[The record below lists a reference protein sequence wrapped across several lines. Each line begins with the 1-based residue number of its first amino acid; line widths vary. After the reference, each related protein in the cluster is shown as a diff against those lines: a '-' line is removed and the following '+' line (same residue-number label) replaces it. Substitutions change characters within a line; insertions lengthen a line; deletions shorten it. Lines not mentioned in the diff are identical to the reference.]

1 MRAVS
6 KNSISTAFGPSS
18 RSMRRKATFSQ
29 SIFGGNSGA
38 AMSAPSGGLTG
49 WVGCRSRTIAADQGE
64 LQVDFFARLES
75 LRERWNVLEHPF
87 YQRWSEGTL
96 EREELA
102 FYAGEYR
109 HAVIALAE
117 AVDAAARA
125 CEPEV
130 RAQLAEHA
138 AEEAEHVEL
147 WDGFATR
154 WAPTSTARRAPRPSA
169 CRESWTAGRDALE
182 NLVAAFTIES
192 GQPAIA
198 RTKLDG
204 LVERYGFE
212 EGPATEY
219 FSLHAEL
226 DHEHAAQSR
235 ELIEERLADADLDR
249 LLEVAEGVLRGQLG
263 AARRRASA
271 STGSD

>member
-1 MRAVS
+1 M
-6 KNSISTAFGPSS
+6 
-18 RSMRRKATFSQ
+18 
-29 SIFGGNSGA
+29 
-38 AMSAPSGGLTG
+38 
-49 WVGCRSRTIAADQGE
+49 
-64 LQVDFFARLES
+64 DFFARLDA
-75 LRERWNVLEHPF
+75 LRARWNVLEHPF
-87 YQRWSEGTL
+87 YVRWSEGDL

-117 AVDAAARA
+117 AVEAPPRA
-125 CEPEV
+125 PRSPT
-130 RAQLAEHA
+130 RASPR
-138 AEEAEHVEL
+138 
-147 WDGFATR
+147 GCR
-154 WAPTSTARRAPRPSA
+154 PARRARRGGGRARGSCGTSSRWPWTPTSSARRARRPQA

-182 NLVAAFTIES
+182 SLVAAFTIES

-235 ELIEERLADADLDR
+235 ELIEERLADADLER

-263 AARRRASA
+263 AARRRGAPLRSVA
-271 STGSD
+271 PRRPGAATTATPRCVAGC

>member
-1 MRAVS
+1 M
-6 KNSISTAFGPSS
+6 
-18 RSMRRKATFSQ
+18 
-29 SIFGGNSGA
+29 
-38 AMSAPSGGLTG
+38 
-49 WVGCRSRTIAADQGE
+49 
-64 LQVDFFARLES
+64 DFFNRLET
-75 LRERWNVLEHPF
+75 LRERWNVLVHPF
-87 YQRWSEGTL
+87 YQRWSEGKL

-117 AVDAAARA
+117 SVDAAARA
-125 CEPEV
+125 CEPEIQ
-130 RAQLAEHA
+130 AQLSEHA
-138 AEEAEHVEL
+138 AEEAGHVAL
-147 WDGFATR
+147 WDGFAEALGADTD
-154 WAPTSTARRAPRPSA
+154 RAPRPETVA
-169 CRESWTAGRDALE
+169 CSESWTAGRNALE

-192 GQPAIA
+192 GQPVIA

-226 DHEHAAQSR
+226 DHEHAMQSR

-249 LLEVAEGVLRGQLG
+249 LLEVAEGVLRGNWELLDG
-263 AARRRASA
+263 CDRAAR
-271 STGSD
+271 GE

>member
-1 MRAVS
+1 M
-6 KNSISTAFGPSS
+6 
-18 RSMRRKATFSQ
+18 
-29 SIFGGNSGA
+29 
-38 AMSAPSGGLTG
+38 
-49 WVGCRSRTIAADQGE
+49 
-64 LQVDFFARLES
+64 DFFARIDS
-75 LRERWNVLEHPF
+75 LRARWNVLEHPF
-87 YQRWSEGTL
+87 YQRWSDGSL

-109 HAVIALAE
+109 HAVVALAE
-117 AVDAAARA
+117 AVDAAARGS
-125 CEPEV
+125 EPEL
-130 RAQLAEHA
+130 RGKLTEHA
-138 AEEAEHVEL
+138 EEEAQHVEL
-147 WDGFATR
+147 WDGFAR
-154 WAPTSTARRAPRPSA
+154 ALDADVDRAPRAETEA

-204 LVERYGFE
+204 LVDRYGFE

-249 LLEVAEGVLRGQLG
+249 LLEVAEGVLRGTWQLLDG
-263 AARRRASA
+263 CDRADD
-271 STGSD
+271 GE

>member
-1 MRAVS
+1 M
-6 KNSISTAFGPSS
+6 
-18 RSMRRKATFSQ
+18 
-29 SIFGGNSGA
+29 
-38 AMSAPSGGLTG
+38 
-49 WVGCRSRTIAADQGE
+49 
-64 LQVDFFARLES
+64 DFFARLES
-75 LRERWNVLEHPF
+75 LRDRWNVLEHPF

-117 AVDAAARA
+117 AVDAASRA
-125 CEPEV
+125 CEPQIQ
-130 RAQLAEHA
+130 AQLTEHA
-138 AEEAEHVEL
+138 REEAEHVAL
-147 WDGFATR
+147 WDGFAR
-154 WAPTSTARRAPRPSA
+154 ELGADIERAPREETVA

-192 GQPAIA
+192 GQSAIA

-204 LVERYGFE
+204 LVGRYGFE

-219 FSLHAEL
+219 FSLHANL

-249 LLEVAEGVLRGQLG
+249 LLEVAEGVLRGNWQLLDGCDG
-263 AARRRASA
+263 AS
-271 STGSD
+271 STE